1 MNVADG
7 PGVSAGGPQKPKSTT
22 TTTAKKTPK
31 VAAPAAVPV
40 SGGGAEPPDLVR
52 FTPAAAAQQQTA
64 ELDRLETEVADQAAV
79 VARISRSH
87 ADTVAGARVMSVV
100 MAHMADKV
108 MTPVTR
114 LTLALTHA
122 DQQNHCTV

>member
-7 PGVSAGGPQKPKSTT
+7 PGVSAGGPQKPKSSF
-22 TTTAKKTPK
+22 TTAKKTPK

-64 ELDRLETEVADQAAV
+64 ELDRLETAVADQAAA

>member
-7 PGVSAGGPQKPKSTT
+7 PGISAGGPQKPKSSS
-22 TTTAKKTPK
+22 TTAKKTPK

-64 ELDRLETEVADQAAV
+64 ELDRLETAVADQAAA

-87 ADTVAGARVMSVV
+87 ADTVAGARVMSIV

>member
-1 MNVADG
+1 M
-7 PGVSAGGPQKPKSTT
+7 
-22 TTTAKKTPK
+22 
-31 VAAPAAVPV
+31 

-64 ELDRLETEVADQAAV
+64 ELDRLETA